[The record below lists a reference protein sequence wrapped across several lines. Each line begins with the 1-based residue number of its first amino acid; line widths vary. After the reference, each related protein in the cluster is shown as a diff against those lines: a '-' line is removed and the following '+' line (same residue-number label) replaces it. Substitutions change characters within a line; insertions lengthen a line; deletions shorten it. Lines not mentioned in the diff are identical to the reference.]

1 MLLRV
6 ERTGSYLKMTS
17 LITMELIMTTPK
29 KRIVRFPYLQRA
41 TGMSRAACYREI
53 ERNPNFPKRIKLGE
67 RCVGF
72 DADEVDTYV
81 LRVIAKRSIFDLSQD
96 TD

>member
-1 MLLRV
+1 
-6 ERTGSYLKMTS
+6 MT
-17 LITMELIMTTPK
+17 IPK
-29 KRIVRFPYLQRA
+29 KRIVRFPYLQKA

-72 DADEVDTYV
+72 DVDEVDEYV
-81 LRVIAKRSIFDLSQD
+81 MKIIANGSLL
-96 TD
+96 